1 MMGTATRE
9 SEFVHLSFEEYAL
22 EAKRDFDE
30 IRRLNKV
37 LIKNDRSFENDIRMI
52 KDAYANRS
60 MEDNGEEQKVAFGV
74 RIKEFF
80 LKLWK
85 TICLIFERIAALVV
99 NLIKSVIIYL
109 KKKKLQSNLI
119 FKKVESAGGVKAYN
133 FRNDDIIGKA
143 FKKNA
148 TIKTIVPKSNK
159 GDKPTSMVGTHD
171 YIIGT
176 LNSKLLKSFMDIKV
190 NTDNTKSMYDF
201 EILKQELV
209 DKNRQTTQDKNEKLR
224 NLEESIDDWYA
235 RAIFFN
241 EPNPTNRMNNVF
253 VKLFNTS
260 TNSGLINSMELAKRN
275 IVPIA
280 HRIATGS
287 PYYGVGNMPISNYFG
302 LSGTDMSKDIH
313 KLAIYFEEYYNIS
326 QLVVGNGGYI
336 ERLESTLKAY
346 NASAK
351 RDAKAVKQLRDS
363 VMAYIDGQM
372 TYGEATDKSSAK
384 TFDYFNRISNIVQ
397 KIKLMKA
404 HFIQL
409 RQVILMDII
418 QFYNV
423 ENTAWSILTGAF
435 KKVSD
440 DMAIPD
446 TDNDFIMDDDTIV
459 KRPGFVKTH
468 YYDDDEV

>member
-1 MMGTATRE
+1 MSTATRE

-22 EAKRDFDE
+22 EAKKDFDE
-30 IRRLNKV
+30 IQRLNKV

-60 MEDNGEEQKVAFGV
+60 MEDNGADQKVAFGV

-119 FKKVESAGGVKAYN
+119 FQKVESAGGVKAYN

-148 TIKTIVPKSNK
+148 TIKTIEPKKSK
-159 GDKPTSMVGTHD
+159 GDKPASMVGTHD

-176 LNSKLLKSFMDIKV
+176 LNSKLLKAFMDIKV
-190 NTDNTKSMYDF
+190 NADTTKSMYDF
-201 EILKQELV
+201 ERLKEELV
-209 DKNRQTTQDKNEKLR
+209 DRNRQTTQDKHNILT
-224 NLEESIDDWYA
+224 NLEETIDDWYA

-241 EPNPTNRMNNVF
+241 EPDPTKHMNNMF
-253 VKLFNTS
+253 VKLFNMSTS
-260 TNSGLINSMELAKRN
+260 SGFINGRDLQERQIA
-275 IVPIA
+275 PIA
-280 HRIATGS
+280 HYIATGS
-287 PYYGVGNMPISNYFG
+287 RFYSLGNMPISNYFG
-302 LSGTDMSKDIH
+302 LSGSDMSKDIH

-326 QLVVGNGGYI
+326 QLIVGNGGYI
-336 ERLESTLKAY
+336 ERLEATLKAY

-351 RDAKAVKQLRDS
+351 RDVKSVKYLRDS
-363 VMAYIDGQM
+363 IISYIEGQMAY
-372 TYGEATDKSSAK
+372 GEPTDKSASK

-409 RQVILMDII
+409 RQIILMDII
-418 QFYNV
+418 QLYNV
-423 ENTAWSILTGAF
+423 ENTAWAILTGSF
-435 KKVSD
+435 KGVTD

-446 TDNDFIMDDDTIV
+446 TDKNFVMDDDTIV
-459 KRPGFVKTH
+459 KRPGFVKYH
-468 YYDDDEV
+468 DYDDEV